1 MATIYG
7 GGKRVMENAKRQKAG
22 KRDELGTEDT
32 AKVVAKSK
40 APAKVAVKKS
50 KKTK

>member
-22 KRDELGTEDT
+22 KRDELSQVDT
-32 AKVVAKSK
+32 VK
-40 APAKVAVKKS
+40 ADGKGGKRMKQVS
-50 KKTK
+50 KKQKQK